1 MRILLPSLPLG
12 SIAGVPTALHLS
24 VVLLVLVVAGEAGF
38 SAQQTLFFGLA
49 VVASLIMHL
58 LIHLACSRWAGFAEP
73 TRGVILMPFGDMG
86 LTRIQLS
93 ERTRGSIARAAITLL
108 APSLVHL
115 SAATLLYLFAMRPE
129 TGPAV
134 PFAQNSLMHLFVIQA
149 ALGLLNLLPLEP
161 LDTGGVFRLFMPQK
175 PGSSALSSIGLIRSG
190 QLVTIILALISLW
203 TGPISLFFLCVMIF
217 AASIQI
223 VMEETA
229 LLAAAGLCAREVMR
243 PAQRVDFFTHG
254 VTITSALRIAQSSF
268 QDVFPVVLQGRVV
281 GLVDRRTLLAA
292 AARADQEEHYV
303 SELASPP
310 PHVVTPET
318 PLSEVLATGSGEGS
332 AVVVASENTFEG
344 IILPN
349 SLSDVLIVG
358 AIRKEEPPEEPPF
371 PPFDG

>member
-1 MRILLPSLPLG
+1 M
-12 SIAGVPTALHLS
+12 VM
-24 VVLLVLVVAGEAGF
+24 LVLVVAGEAGF
-38 SAQQTLFFGLA
+38 SAQQALFFGLA
-49 VVASLIMHL
+49 VVASLIVHL

-73 TRGVILMPFGDMG
+73 TRGVILMPFGEMG
-86 LTRIQLS
+86 LTRIQLG
-93 ERTRGSIARAAITLL
+93 ERTPGAIAKATITLL
-108 APSLVHL
+108 APSVVHL
-115 SAATLLYLFAMRPE
+115 ASAALLYALIIRPQ

-161 LDTGGVFRLFMPQK
+161 LDTGRVFRLFMPQK

-190 QLVTIILALISLW
+190 QLITIGIGLISLW
-203 TGPISLFFLCVMIF
+203 IGPLSLFFLCVMVF
-217 AASIQI
+217 MASIQI

-229 LLAAAGLCAREVMR
+229 LLAAAGICAREVMR

-281 GLVDRRTLLAA
+281 GLVDRRTLLSA
-292 AARADQEEHYV
+292 AARADQVEQYV

-310 PHVVTPET
+310 SHVVNPET
-318 PLSEVLATGSGEGS
+318 PLSEVLAAGTAEGA